1 MDCSKNKK
9 IKALSYDDE
18 GYEFKSRSR
27 RLTRES
33 LAALPLYNP
42 ASDIADGL
50 VSVSSQYNFSS
61 WCFAID

>member
-1 MDCSKNKK
+1 MLKKNMNLKGVPGGV
-9 IKALSYDDE
+9 L
-18 GYEFKSRSR
+18 
-27 RLTRES
+27 ES